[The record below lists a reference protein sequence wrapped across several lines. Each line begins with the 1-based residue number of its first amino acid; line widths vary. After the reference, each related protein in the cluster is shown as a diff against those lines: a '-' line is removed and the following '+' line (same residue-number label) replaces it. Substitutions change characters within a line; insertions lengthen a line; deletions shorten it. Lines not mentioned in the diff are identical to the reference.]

1 MSVKFGILS
10 VMGKGTK
17 KSWSIAAGALALLAA
32 AAAVAFALV
41 FWFVESASEK
51 KAAAHRAG

>member
-1 MSVKFGILS
+1 
-10 VMGKGTK
+10 MGKGTK

-41 FWFVESASEK
+41 F
-51 KAAAHRAG
+51 